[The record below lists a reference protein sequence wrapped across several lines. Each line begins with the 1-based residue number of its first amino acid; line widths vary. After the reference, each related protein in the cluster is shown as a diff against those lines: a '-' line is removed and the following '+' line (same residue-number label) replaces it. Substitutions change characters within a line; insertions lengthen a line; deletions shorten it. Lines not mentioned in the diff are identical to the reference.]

1 MLTYPDIDPVAI
13 DLGPIAIHWYGL
25 MYLVGFL
32 GAWLLGRWRARRDDS
47 PVRPQQMEDV
57 LVFGAIGVILGG
69 RIGYVLFYET
79 ALLTTD
85 PLALIRIWEGGMSF
99 HGGLLG
105 VLAGLW
111 LYSWRTGCGF
121 LRLTDFAAPLVP
133 IGLGA
138 GRLGNFINGELWG
151 RVSDVPWAMVY
162 PPMGPDP
169 RHPSQLYQFLLE
181 GVVLFVALWL
191 FSRKPRPTMA
201 VSGLFLV
208 LYGSFRFIVE
218 FVRLPDEQLG
228 YLAFDWFT
236 MGQLLSLPMVAL
248 GAALLYLAYSR
259 GQGTTAGNRT

>member
-13 DLGPIAIHWYGL
+13 NLGPVAIHWYGL

-32 GAWLLGRWRARRDDS
+32 GAWLLGRWRAKRSDT
-47 PVRPQQMEDV
+47 PIQPQQMEDV

-69 RIGYVLFYET
+69 RIGYVLFYDSS
-79 ALLTTD
+79 LLTTD

-99 HGGLLG
+99 HGGLVG
-105 VLAGLW
+105 VIAAMW
-111 LYSWRTGCGF
+111 LYNWRTGCGF
-121 LRLTDFAAPLVP
+121 FRLMDFVAPLVP

-138 GRLGNFINGELWG
+138 GRVGNFINGELWG
-151 RVSDVPWAMVY
+151 RASDVPWAMVY
-162 PPMGPDP
+162 PPMGADP

-236 MGQLLSLPMVAL
+236 MGQLLSLPMIAL
-248 GAALLYLAYSR
+248 GAALLYIAYNR
-259 GQGTTAGNRT
+259 GQDATAGDRT